1 MHIFTFDSYHR
12 SALGAATVVLALS
25 SALFAAPLSA
35 DDEIPVDSNPKTS
48 LRKSLYV
55 PTRCLGKALPKAPF
69 RLPIMIWPE
78 ISPQIWVT
86 FSTSSRAF
94 TLPALVLRL
103 AAQSFRDWE
112 ALEFR

>member
-35 DDEIPVDSNPKTS
+35 DDEIPVDSKPENIIEEVVVRAHPLSGEGLAQGSVS
-48 LRKSLYV
+48 LADNDLARNLAAN
-55 PTRCLGKALPKAPF
+55 LGDVLDK
-69 RLPIMIWPE
+69 
-78 ISPQIWVT
+78 Q
-86 FSTSSRAF
+86 AF

>member
-12 SALGAATVVLALS
+12 SALGAATAVLALS
-25 SALFAAPLSA
+25 SALFTAPLSA
-35 DDEIPVDSNPKTS
+35 DDEAS
-48 LRKSLYV
+48 
-55 PTRCLGKALPKAPF
+55 PKAPF
-69 RLPIMIWPE
+69 LLLIMIWPE
-78 ISPQIWVT
+78 ISPQIWAT
-86 FSTSSRAF
+86 YSTSSRAF